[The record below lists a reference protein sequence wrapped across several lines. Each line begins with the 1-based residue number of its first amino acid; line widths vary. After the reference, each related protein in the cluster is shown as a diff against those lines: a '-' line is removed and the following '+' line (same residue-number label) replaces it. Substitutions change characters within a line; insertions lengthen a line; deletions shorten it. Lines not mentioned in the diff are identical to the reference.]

1 MNRSPIIRD
10 PTPEVLLW
18 TSYPGSPPTLDR
30 PTTESGPY
38 YLSINRM
45 KVGHK
50 RPRSTEKQ
58 TRNRTHY
65 NFKQIAVLEEI
76 FEKHLFCPQAERKKV
91 AQILGLTE
99 LNVSFFHPFDHII
112 WTIYKIHIMKCG
124 IWPIS
129 WAHMIWVI
137 WKVNS
142 LLINSFRSNI
152 GSKTAERNSGVQ
164 MVGKREVK
172 WMTKRLLRNTFFQF

>member
-38 YLSINRM
+38 YFSINRM

-99 LNVSFFHPFDHII
+99 LNVSFLIP
-112 WTIYKIHIMKCG
+112 
-124 IWPIS
+124 WPIS
-129 WAHMIWVI
+129 YGPYTFDSILYGSYHLAHMIESI
-137 WKVNS
+137 WDK